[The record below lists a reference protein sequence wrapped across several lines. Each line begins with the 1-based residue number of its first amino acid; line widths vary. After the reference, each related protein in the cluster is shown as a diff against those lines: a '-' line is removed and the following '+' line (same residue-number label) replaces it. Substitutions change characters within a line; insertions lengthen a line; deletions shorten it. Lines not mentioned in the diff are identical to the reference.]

1 MGPFELIAWSLLALL
16 AVGLVIWLSIG
27 LRTYLRYRGERLVV
41 CPETQKPA
49 AVDVDAGR
57 AARGALSGNLKVR
70 LSDCSRWPEREG
82 CGQDCLSQVEA
93 DPATCMVWNIVGRWY
108 ADKTCVLCGKPFGEI
123 HWHDHRP
130 ALLDAEMRTV
140 QWPEVAPEKL
150 PEVFATHW
158 PVCWNCHVAESFR
171 RQHPER
177 VVDRPHH

>member
-1 MGPFELIAWSLLALL
+1 MGTMELIAWSMVALL
-16 AVGLVIWLSIG
+16 AVGLLLWLSIG

-41 CPETQKPA
+41 CPETKRPA
-49 AVDVDAGR
+49 AVDVAAGR
-57 AARGALSGNLKVR
+57 AARHALAGDLNVC
-70 LSDCSRWPEREG
+70 LSDCSRWPERAG

-93 DPATCMVWNIVGRWY
+93 DPADCLVRNIVARWY
-108 ADKTCVLCGKPFGEI
+108 ADKNCAICGKPFGEI

-140 QWPEVAPEKL
+140 QWTEVAPEKL

-171 RQHPER
+171 REHAEL
-177 VVDRPHH
+177 VVDRPRH

>member
-16 AVGLVIWLSIG
+16 AVGLVIWLSMG

-49 AVDVDAGR
+49 AVGVDAGR
-57 AARGALSGNLKVR
+57 AARGALAGNLKVR

-93 DPATCMVWNIVGRWY
+93 DPETCMVWNIVARWY
-108 ADKTCVLCGKPFGEI
+108 ADKTCALCGKPFGEI

-140 QWPEVAPEKL
+140 QWTEVAPEKL

-177 VVDRPHH
+177 VVDRPRH

>member
-1 MGPFELIAWSLLALL
+1 MSSLELVVWTLLGLLGLAL
-16 AVGLVIWLSIG
+16 VVWLSIG

-49 AVDVDAGR
+49 AVDVAAGP
-57 AARGALSGNLKVR
+57 AARHALVGDLSLR

-93 DPATCMVWNIVGRWY
+93 DPASCLVWNIVARWY
-108 ADKTCVLCGKPFGEI
+108 ADKTCAVCHKPFGEI
-123 HWHDHRP
+123 HWHDHPP
-130 ALLDAEMRTV
+130 ALLDAEKRTA
-140 QWPEVAPEKL
+140 QWIEVPPEKL

-171 RQHPER
+171 REHPDL
-177 VVDRPHH
+177 VVDRPRH

>member
-1 MGPFELIAWSLLALL
+1 MGAFEWVAWSLVALA
-16 AVGLVIWLSIG
+16 AVGGVIWLSIG

-41 CPETQKPA
+41 CPETHKAA
-49 AVDVDAGR
+49 AVDVDAGVAAR
-57 AARGALSGNLKVR
+57 AALGGSLNLR

-93 DPATCMVWNIVGRWY
+93 DPASCMVWNIVARWY
-108 ADKTCVLCGKPFGEI
+108 ADKNCALCGKPFGEI

-130 ALLDAEMRTV
+130 ALLDTEMRTV
-140 QWPEVAPEKL
+140 QWTEVAPEKL

-171 RQHPER
+171 RQHPEL
-177 VVDRPHH
+177 VVNRPQH